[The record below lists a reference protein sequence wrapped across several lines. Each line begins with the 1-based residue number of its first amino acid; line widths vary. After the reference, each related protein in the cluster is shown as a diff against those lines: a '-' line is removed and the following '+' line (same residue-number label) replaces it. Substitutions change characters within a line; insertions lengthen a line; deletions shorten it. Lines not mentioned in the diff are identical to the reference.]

1 MSITESMKEVG
12 RPIAYYPRLAKF
24 FGSVNAAIFFSQL
37 FYWQDRADSE
47 LGVFKTSEEWT
58 EETGLSYREQVTA
71 RKHLVELGLLVET
84 HKRLEHRIYFKLN
97 LAAIDAAFGQW
108 TEAQSPNCEKRNP
121 PSDENAI
128 RGVRQT
134 QVVNKTEITTE
145 TTSEITARA
154 QAPDVSDVPPE
165 VLADYQALRKAKRAP
180 LTKTAVDGLRSEGA
194 KAGMS
199 LAQVM
204 ALCCERGWTGFQA
217 GWVLGR
223 GEAPGGNAGDRVLN
237 RQEALEARNRAVG
250 AQWAREMLGNANV
263 MGG

>member
-1 MSITESMKEVG
+1 MSITESMKDVG

-97 LAAIDAAFGQW
+97 LAAVDTAFGQW

-121 PSDENAI
+121 PTDENAV

-134 QVVNKTEITTE
+134 QVVNKTEIT
-145 TTSEITARA
+145 SEITAEITPRA
-154 QAPDVSDVPPE
+154 QAPDVSDVPPD
-165 VLADYQALRKAKRAP
+165 VLRDYIATRKTK
-180 LTKTAVDGLRSEGA
+180 LTKTAVDGLRREA
-194 KAGMS
+194 DRAGMS

-204 ALCCERGWTGFQA
+204 ALCCVRGWTGFKADWVRNREA
-217 GWVLGR
+217 G
-223 GEAPGGNAGDRVLN
+223 PGGGHSHLN
-237 RQEALEARNRAVG
+237 RQEAIEARNRAVG
-250 AQWAREMLGNANV
+250 EEWLRQEGFSA
-263 MGG
+263 